1 MSTIDY
7 HPSITEKLNFF
18 LKTEKIPNIIFHGP
32 SGSGKRTIVNTFVS
46 DIYHNN
52 KELMKAY
59 VMNVNCAHGKGIKF
73 VREDLKFFAKTHI
86 NIKGSGHFKTVILSN
101 ADNLTTDAQ
110 SALRRCIELFC
121 HTTRFFIIVEDKYKL
136 LKPILSRL
144 CEIFVSEPN
153 KDGTRVNLHKL
164 SIQKTFGPQLDKK
177 KANWLKNTLNGLHAS
192 VASGSKID
200 YCTLLDLSDK
210 LYEKGYSGL
219 DLMEYIQ
226 AIPLGAL
233 PPCPRTQ
240 EQTAK
245 IDMSQTD
252 DTDPPKQSPGDA
264 VDSPAGI
271 EPPKQSPSPAGIE
284 PPKQSHG
291 GGGAEPPK
299 QSHGGGGQ
307 VQQMAEPPKYQL
319 LLTFHKVKKEFRN
332 EKLFMTF
339 ILNFYFLRSDLDLE
353 NISFM

>member
-1 MSTIDY
+1 MADCKIDY
-7 HPSITEKLNFF
+7 HPAITEKLNFF
-18 LKTEKIPNIIFHGP
+18 IKTEKIPNIIFHGP
-32 SGSGKRTIVNTFVS
+32 SGSGKRTIVHTFVS

-153 KDGTRVNLHKL
+153 NDGTRVNLHNL
-164 SIQKTFGPQLDKK
+164 SIQKTFGPQVDKK

-192 VASGSKID
+192 LASGSKID

-226 AIPLGAL
+226 AIPLAKGAMPSVAL
-233 PPCPRTQ
+233 APAISSSIDTQ
-240 EQTAK
+240 SHKE
-245 IDMSQTD
+245 DETD
-252 DTDPPKQSPGDA
+252 DT
-264 VDSPAGI
+264 
-271 EPPKQSPSPAGIE
+271 EPPKQSP
-284 PPKQSHG
+284 
-291 GGGAEPPK
+291 
-299 QSHGGGGQ
+299 Q
-307 VQQMAEPPKYQL
+307 VQQMTESSKYQL